1 MSRPV
6 RAITNAVLCTLFPT
20 LCTLDEFLEVQLD
33 VQQALVYESDR
44 AEFKDLLQ
52 CTLVADTM
60 LELEEHLVVPT
71 ENERAGSRA
80 DTTAPHFTEMTREAI
95 SNQDKV
101 VTRAIEQLYRR
112 MRSVYEEQFNV
123 LVAGSQGQGPIR
135 SNSLTENRFPN
146 TLQDFVRSSL
156 WEILLQRIGDEAML
170 YLLTSTSMFVALP
183 NNCYCQI
190 TGPAISEQDIAN
202 WPIYRP
208 KQGIRKHSVDDE
220 DDALSEALKR
230 ESSVRDE
237 SYAQDAEK
245 TGTDN
250 QRHKKK
256 QKTGRNDR
264 TLSPQEISFK
274 MTVALYF
281 KGYQN
286 ESTMLRQFLLA
297 EYNTVKHD
305 STLSSHAVEI
315 QLWRMFPKQHGV
327 DNVLTRADRAY
338 EPRKSRST
346 WRLRGM
352 KSLVGEMLHLNS
364 QCKFKLLLQQHCPVE
379 AIDNSSKTDSAP
391 LDALLGSSNSFEQVA
406 SLVESIVK
414 HILPLGM
421 FGTTENRN
429 VVLRAMATFIRL
441 RKYET
446 LSLHYVLHG
455 FKTSDCS
462 WLQDGRLQENGS
474 HVTHIPKTASKKQ
487 LEILHEFVYWLFE
500 GFLIP
505 LLKSAFYITDSSFQR
520 NKICY
525 YRHGLWQ
532 LISKHAMQTTK
543 ENMLIKMEPAEATS
557 CTRPYAA
564 IRFLP
569 KENDLRPITNLSRK
583 SPRTVNGMGSSNT
596 NSVNRRLR
604 NPKLVLDYE
613 MARESAGQR
622 GRSASGIN
630 DLFSRIKQAKEKLL
644 TSATTDRPTVY
655 MVKVDI
661 KKSFDSINQEKLL
674 GILKNILKEEK
685 YTIHQHCSVTPV
697 KGRIVKRFMPN
708 AIASDELPP
717 FVEYARSQA
726 ENSKHAILVDKVAH
740 TSQRKSLILNQITE
754 HIRENIVKFENR
766 FYRQTTGIPQGS
778 VLSPALCRLLYD
790 AMEADTLAHLTQSN
804 DSALI
809 RLADDF
815 LFLSRSRGKAAAFLK
830 IMSRGQPKY
839 GCYINENKTIV
850 NFDMSINGRVV
861 HRCAGNDFPFC
872 GLLLHPKTLEIRFD
886 YSRYHGEGRSIAERM
901 KTVIQYACQ
910 APFTDTTFNSVFT
923 VLVNVYQNFV
933 FCAMRFHAYCQELC
947 LDPVSKQH
955 IQPNSLTAAVFEILR
970 ASSGFLNS
978 NCGTVQVMAN
988 VETATA
994 TAAATTNAAGAVTK
1008 DGIADRHVYWLGATA
1023 FCSTLPSFPIY
1034 EPLRVSLQETI
1045 LNIADRDERQYFKR
1059 ILQSVVKDKRNH
1071 ILDGIKYR

>member
-6 RAITNAVLCTLFPT
+6 RAITNAVLCTLFPA
-20 LCTLDEFLEVQLD
+20 LCTLDEFLEVQLN
-33 VQQALVYESDR
+33 VQQALVYETDT

-60 LELEEHLVVPT
+60 LEMGEHLVAP
-71 ENERAGSRA
+71 A
-80 DTTAPHFTEMTREAI
+80 DNDPIESSSDTAAPHLESTPEAT
-95 SNQDKV
+95 SSQDEI
-101 VTRAIEQLYRR
+101 VTRAVKHLYRR
-112 MRSVYEEQFNV
+112 MSSVYEEQFNV
-123 LVAGSQGQGPIR
+123 LVAGSQRQAKTR
-135 SNSLTENRFPN
+135 SNSLAENRFPN

-156 WEILLQRIGDEAML
+156 WEILLQRSGDEAML
-170 YLLTSTSMFVALP
+170 YLLTNTSMFVALP

-208 KQGIRKHSVDDE
+208 QQSIRKHLVAIE
-220 DDALSEALKR
+220 GDAL
-230 ESSVRDE
+230 V
-237 SYAQDAEK
+237 AQDAEK
-245 TGTDN
+245 MEIDN
-250 QRHKKK
+250 TRPKKK
-256 QKTGRNDR
+256 QKIARNDR

-286 ESTMLRQFLLA
+286 ESTMLRHFLLA

-305 STLSSHAVEI
+305 PTLSSHAVEI

-327 DNVLTRADRAY
+327 DNVLTRADRSY
-338 EPRKSRST
+338 EPRKSKST
-346 WRLRGM
+346 WRLRVM
-352 KSLVGEMLHLNS
+352 KSLVGEMLLLNS

-379 AIDNSSKTDSAP
+379 AIDNRSKTDGAP
-391 LDALLGSSNSFEQVA
+391 LDALLGSSSSFEQVT
-406 SLVESIVK
+406 SLVEAIVK

-429 VVLRAMATFIRL
+429 VILRAMATFIRL

-462 WLQDGRLQENGS
+462 WLQDNRLQEKESRVN
-474 HVTHIPKTASKKQ
+474 HVPKTASKKQ

-543 ENMLIKMEPAEATS
+543 ENMLIKMEPAEATA

-613 MARESAGQR
+613 MARESVHH

-630 DLFSRIKQAKEKLL
+630 DLFSRIKLAKEKLL
-644 TSATTDRPTVY
+644 TSATADRPNVY

-674 GILKNILKEEK
+674 DILKSTLKEEK
-685 YTIHQHCSVTPV
+685 YTIHQHCSITPV
-697 KGRIVKRFMPN
+697 KGRIVKRFTPN
-708 AIASDELPP
+708 AIASNELPP
-717 FVEYARSQA
+717 FVQYARSQA
-726 ENSKHAILVDKVAH
+726 ESSKHAILVDKVAH

-754 HIRENIVKFENR
+754 HIKENIVKFENR

-815 LFLSRSRGKAAAFLK
+815 LFLSRSRGKAASFLK

-839 GCYINENKTIV
+839 GCYINESKTIV
-850 NFDMSINGRVV
+850 NFDMSIDGRVV
-861 HRCAGNDFPFC
+861 QRCAGNDIRN
-872 GLLLHPKTLEIRFD
+872 LLTVERASHP
-886 YSRYHGEGRSIAERM
+886 GRSIAERM

-910 APFTDTTFNSVFT
+910 APFTDTAFNSTFT
-923 VLVNVYQNFV
+923 VLVNIYQNFV

-955 IQPNSLTAAVFEILR
+955 MQPNSLTAAVFEILR
-970 ASSGFLNS
+970 ASFGFLN
-978 NCGTVQVMAN
+978 NNRGTVQVEAS
-988 VETATA
+988 VEATTATVAGTANA
-994 TAAATTNAAGAVTK
+994 TGAVATK
-1008 DGIADRHVYWLGATA
+1008 DGIAERHVYWLGATA

-1045 LNIADRDERQYFKR
+1045 LDIADRDERQYFKR
-1059 ILQSVVKDKRNH
+1059 ILQSVVRDKRNH
-1071 ILDGIKYR
+1071 ILDGIHYR

>member
-1 MSRPV
+1 
-6 RAITNAVLCTLFPT
+6 
-20 LCTLDEFLEVQLD
+20 
-33 VQQALVYESDR
+33 
-44 AEFKDLLQ
+44 
-52 CTLVADTM
+52 M
-60 LELEEHLVVPT
+60 LEMEEHPRASPDIRST
-71 ENERAGSRA
+71 ESEA
-80 DTTAPHFTEMTREAI
+80 DTTAPLFTENTREAI
-95 SNQDKV
+95 SSQDKV
-101 VTRAIEQLYRR
+101 VTRAVKQLYHR

-123 LVAGSQGQGPIR
+123 LVAGSQGQGQTA

-146 TLQDFVRSSL
+146 TLQAFVRSAP
-156 WEILLQRIGDEAML
+156 WERLLQRIGDEAML
-170 YLLTSTSMFVALP
+170 YLLTNTSMFVALP

-208 KQGIRKHSVDDE
+208 KQSVGKHSVDGGDQAHSE
-220 DDALSEALKR
+220 PLSR
-230 ESSVRDE
+230 ESSVQDE
-237 SYAQDAEK
+237 HAQEAEGI
-245 TGTDN
+245 TTN
-250 QRHKKK
+250 NTRPKKR
-256 QKTGRNDR
+256 QKTERNDR

-327 DNVLTRADRAY
+327 DNVLTRADLAY
-338 EPRKSRST
+338 EPRKSKST

-352 KSLVGEMLHLNS
+352 KSLVGDMLRLNS
-364 QCKFKLLLQQHCPVE
+364 RCKFKLLLQQHCPVA
-379 AIDNSSKTDSAP
+379 AIDDSSKTDGVP
-391 LDALLGSSNSFEQVA
+391 LDALLASSSSFEQVA
-406 SLVESIVK
+406 SLVEAIVK
-414 HILPLGM
+414 HIIPLGM
-421 FGTTENRN
+421 LGTTDNRN
-429 VVLRAMATFIRL
+429 VILRAMTTFIRL
-441 RKYET
+441 RKYES

-455 FKTSDCS
+455 FKLSDCS
-462 WLQDGRLQENGS
+462 WLQDSRLQYKES
-474 HVTHIPKTASKKQ
+474 RVTHTPKTASKKQ

-543 ENMLIKMEPAEATS
+543 ENMLIKMEPAEATV

-583 SPRTVNGMGSSNT
+583 SPRTVNGMGSSNI

-613 MARESAGQR
+613 MARESSQH

-630 DLFSRIKQAKEKLL
+630 DLFSCIKQAKEKLL
-644 TSATTDRPTVY
+644 TSAAADQPIVY

-674 GILKNILKEEK
+674 EILKSILKEEK

-697 KGRIVKRFMPN
+697 KGRIVKRFTPN
-708 AIASDELPP
+708 AIASDKLPP
-717 FVEYARSQA
+717 FVEYARGQA
-726 ENSKHAILVDKVAH
+726 EISKHAVLVDKVAH

-804 DSALI
+804 DSRYFACR
-809 RLADDF
+809 RL
-815 LFLSRSRGKAAAFLK
+815 S
-830 IMSRGQPKY
+830 
-839 GCYINENKTIV
+839 
-850 NFDMSINGRVV
+850 
-861 HRCAGNDFPFC
+861 
-872 GLLLHPKTLEIRFD
+872 
-886 YSRYHGEGRSIAERM
+886 
-901 KTVIQYACQ
+901 
-910 APFTDTTFNSVFT
+910 
-923 VLVNVYQNFV
+923 
-933 FCAMRFHAYCQELC
+933 
-947 LDPVSKQH
+947 
-955 IQPNSLTAAVFEILR
+955 ILR
-970 ASSGFLNS
+970 SFTSS
-978 NCGTVQVMAN
+978 
-988 VETATA
+988 
-994 TAAATTNAAGAVTK
+994 K
-1008 DGIADRHVYWLGATA
+1008 D
-1023 FCSTLPSFPIY
+1023 S
-1034 EPLRVSLQETI
+1034 
-1045 LNIADRDERQYFKR
+1045 RDQ
-1059 ILQSVVKDKRNH
+1059 I
-1071 ILDGIKYR
+1071 